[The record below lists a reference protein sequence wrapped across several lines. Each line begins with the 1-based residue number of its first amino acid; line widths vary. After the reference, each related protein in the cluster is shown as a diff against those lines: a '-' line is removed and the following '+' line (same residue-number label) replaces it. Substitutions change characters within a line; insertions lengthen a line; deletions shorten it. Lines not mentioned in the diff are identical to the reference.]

1 MYNKKL
7 FGFVFTKWSQ
17 MDLLSYNT
25 ALCIS
30 HVRYDDHFEK
40 KIIATYVHRL
50 QVARQRPFGTCR

>member
-1 MYNKKL
+1 
-7 FGFVFTKWSQ
+7 
-17 MDLLSYNT
+17 MDLLSYNA